1 MKLLL
6 LLQIIPLVGS
16 SALPAIFSDLSEVV
30 LHSVVS
36 RGTSSDDATLLTTV
50 FLGHKAFSYMPQAPV
65 LMVNK
70 SALNV
75 WRKVASSFQKH
86 RLPRQLSCSFQ
97 LDGGGSTLTS
107 QGTWLPS
114 HTSADTGFNRNVEVL
129 LCNLPPAFKS
139 SKDATLIVSL
149 TRDNVT
155 MLAQFPVSM
164 RKRLAKGGFGLSL
177 SRKTSRW
184 DPWESAE
191 DGRGT
196 FLACSVIR
204 PLEPWRPDVPYP
216 MLAEF
221 VQHNIL
227 LGFSHQFLG
236 AFLDRQGKE
245 FARMAAVLKPFIDA
259 GKVTLSPLSMRG
271 VDDQSGAL
279 GLVFIDDY
287 VRFVHLNLVLAL
299 SRGVADHL
307 VIMQASEFLAP
318 APRFPTISALLQSLP
333 LPLSQEG
340 GTWPAYYKIP
350 TFGVVDP
357 RPRNRG
363 EGGPHKHLQES
374 FISQYYAS
382 SQPFGPLPAFNVAVV
397 PTKACLLTAW
407 HDAAVCGSSSGS
419 KGRKADDFVKPSD
432 ALLLSPSLAQVYFYR
447 QANFDVWQTRR
458 EHFPAALNNHTQS
471 PALAKRTEQA
481 LLDSGVA
488 AMVNGKLVMRGAS
501 PAAAAVAGTMDLPRG
516 QNYLRQLG
524 TWLECSAAKGCKVF
538 GDLLK

>member
-1 MKLLL
+1 M
-6 LLQIIPLVGS
+6 
-16 SALPAIFSDLSEVV
+16 
-30 LHSVVS
+30 
-36 RGTSSDDATLLTTV
+36 
-50 FLGHKAFSYMPQAPV
+50 
-65 LMVNK
+65 
-70 SALNV
+70 
-75 WRKVASSFQKH
+75 
-86 RLPRQLSCSFQ
+86 
-97 LDGGGSTLTS
+97 TS

-129 LCNLPPAFKS
+129 LCTLPSAFTS
-139 SKDATLIVSL
+139 SKDATLLVSL
-149 TRDNVT
+149 RRDNVT
-155 MLAQFPVSM
+155 TLAQFPVSM

-184 DPWESAE
+184 DPWQDA
-191 DGRGT
+191 GGP

-204 PLEPWRPDVPYP
+204 PLEPWRPDPPYS
-216 MLAEF
+216 MLVEF
-221 VQHNIL
+221 VQHNVL

-236 AFLDRQGKE
+236 TFLDRQGSE

-259 GKVTLSPLSMRG
+259 GKVTLSSLSLRG

-279 GLVFIDDY
+279 GLVLIDDY

-307 VIMQASEFLAP
+307 VIMQASEFIALS
-318 APRFPTISALLQSLP
+318 PRFPTVSALLQSLP

-350 TFGVVDP
+350 TFGVEDP
-357 RPRNRG
+357 RPWSRG
-363 EGGPHKHLQES
+363 DSGPQELQRS
-374 FISQYYAS
+374 FVSQYYAT

-397 PTKACLLTAW
+397 PTKVCLLTAW
-407 HDAAVCGSSSGS
+407 HDAAACRSPSSSSSSGS
-419 KGRKADDFVKPSD
+419 KGRKADDYVKPSD

-458 EHFPAALNNHTQS
+458 EHFPAALNNHTHL
-471 PALAKRTEQA
+471 PAMARRTEKA
-481 LLDSGVA
+481 LVDSGVVA
-488 AMVNGKLVMRGAS
+488 IVDGKLTLRGTAAS
-501 PAAAAVAGTMDLPRG
+501 GTVDLPKG